1 MKNKA
6 ITICCMG
13 LLYGTPTTG
22 LLKTNKGKRKM
33 NNRNSLIVTSVLT
46 LASLAG
52 CGSLSDGTNA
62 ALFGAGI
69 GALAGQAIGG
79 DTEAT
84 LIGTG
89 VGAAAGGIIGNEM
102 EHQARRERSS
112 WQRREIERIENGL
125 TTRRSNTRRVLNP
138 DGTYTI
144 VGEEITTSEET
155 TGGYTGLPNN

>member
-52 CGSLSDGTNA
+52 CGSLSGGTNA

-89 VGAAAGGIIGNEM
+89 VGVLGGAIIGNEM

-112 WQRREIERIENGL
+112 WQRREIERINGL

>member
-1 MKNKA
+1 
-6 ITICCMG
+6 
-13 LLYGTPTTG
+13 
-22 LLKTNKGKRKM
+22 M

-52 CGSLSDGTNA
+52 CGSLSGGTNA

-89 VGAAAGGIIGNEM
+89 VGVLGGAIIGNEM

-112 WQRREIERIENGL
+112 WQRREIERINGL